1 MSATTPPSGAQLPPR
16 SRHLRPP
23 EHPVDPRAVRY
34 WRLRALAGWL
44 SAAAAQ
50 VVLLVLLPSWA
61 PGARAAGLA
70 LTVLLG
76 AAHLVVMPRRR
87 FAVHRWETTDRAIYT
102 RTGWLVEERRI
113 APIARVQTID
123 HERGPLERFLGLTTV
138 TVTTASSAG
147 PLRIS
152 GLDED
157 TAARL
162 TAELTDAARSAG
174 AGDAT

>member
-1 MSATTPPSGAQLPPR
+1 MSATTPPNGAQLPYR
-16 SRHLRPP
+16 FRQLRPP
-23 EHPVDPRAVRY
+23 EHSVDPRARRW
-34 WRLRALAGWL
+34 WRLRALGCWL
-44 SAAAAQ
+44 LAAAAQ
-50 VVLLVLLPSWA
+50 VALLVLLPSWL
-61 PGARAAGLA
+61 PDVRAGLLA
-70 LTVLLG
+70 LTVLL
-76 AAHLVVMPRRR
+76 AAVHLVVMPRRR
-87 FAVHRWETTDRAIYT
+87 FAVHRWETTDLAIYT

-147 PLRIS
+147 PLRIT